1 MNNFVIYTPDGAIR
15 RVVSCPNDEIELQ
28 LQPGEQHIPG
38 WADPMNDSVDL
49 LTSKVLKGGKPKP
62 PSRIETYAD
71 IRRRMYPSTAEQ
83 LDMLWHAMDQNPQQR
98 MEPFYSTIKAVKDAV
113 PKATGKVFDVGGV

>member
-1 MNNFVIYTPDGAIR
+1 MSNFVIYTPDGAIR
-15 RVVSCPNDEIELQ
+15 RVVSCPDDEIELQ

-38 WADPMNDSVDL
+38 WADPMKDSVDS
-49 LTSKVLKGGKPKP
+49 TAARVVNGGKPKP
-62 PSRIETYAD
+62 PPRVETYAD
-71 IRRRMYPSTAEQ
+71 IRKRMYPSTAEQ

-113 PKATGKVFDVGGV
+113 PKTGGKVFDVGGA